1 MQTSSLPILDSL
13 KAKLLTFP
21 ALVDSMRN
29 KDPDFLQLLERW
41 MKETESI
48 LKDFNITEC
57 SEIAGLRSK
66 IYSPLFAGSQGQS
79 VRKKQLQI
87 ASEVLYDL
95 QKTILLVI
103 KPHENKVNEARDL
116 LLQLLSLLQQSGAL
130 KYSEANGFQNF
141 IYQVWSV
148 FSTHEQLKPGTAKI
162 LSLVSQTDALRII
175 AEEINL
181 EDWH

>member
-21 ALVDSMRN
+21 ALVDCMQN
-29 KDPDFLQLLERW
+29 KDPDFLQFLERW
-41 MKETESI
+41 MKETETI
-48 LKDFNITEC
+48 LKNFNITEC

-66 IYSPLFAGSQGQS
+66 IYSPLFTGSHGRS

-87 ASEVLYDL
+87 ASELLYDL

-103 KPHENKVNEARDL
+103 KPHEIKVNEARDL
-116 LLQLLSLLQQSGAL
+116 LLQLLSILQQSGAL
-130 KYSEANGFQNF
+130 KYSEDTGFQNF
-141 IYQVWSV
+141 IYQIWNV
-148 FSTHEQLKPGTAKI
+148 FLTNEQLKPGTAKI
-162 LSLVSQTDALRII
+162 LSLVSRMDALRII

-181 EDWH
+181 EEWH